1 MTNALSV
8 LSNQPR
14 AAVAATAAIAAATGL
29 IAHKWNT
36 AVGSQRLSRGFVR
49 PLEPNTAKERD
60 DSSTDKYVA
69 KVDTQFALQL
79 WHFIRICIPRPP
91 SREFAALSI
100 VAALLAARS
109 WLDLWASSNG
119 GHVVKAIVGRDKK
132 AFIKRAVIDIAFMM
146 FPMAFVNNSLRYMI
160 SRLKVLMRRR
170 LSLYFNDKYLASNT
184 FYKVSNLDS
193 RIRNVD
199 QLLTVDI
206 ERFCSSVADL
216 YSNIS
221 KPAIDIYLFSRRLS
235 RSLGPSGPLA
245 MISYFAVCSIILR
258 TIQPPFGELAAN
270 EQRLEGEFRN
280 HHSRLITHSEEIAFF
295 RGGGRE
301 KIFINHA
308 FDNLVAHL
316 KRVFA
321 ARWRNGFIDSILV
334 KYVATIV
341 GYLVVSLPV
350 FFSNSAINRMI
361 SPSRVVSQIDPETTS
376 ASNIAGLYTRNSR
389 LLLSLA
395 GAIGRIVLAGKE
407 ITKMTGYCQR
417 VSRLEHVLDDLA
429 SENAIKKRFESSPD
443 LERDLRLSELM
454 KPGTL
459 TVEAGGDSNADI
471 SFDAQSDNINPS
483 GTIKLEGINLLS
495 PDCTVLAENVS
506 LEFPHGCH
514 VLVTG
519 PNGAGKSSLFR
530 VLAGLWPLYGG
541 SLRRPPRSRIFYV
554 PQRPYLAMGTLR
566 DNVTYPMTWGD
577 AVLKRGATDKSVLAL
592 VQLVHL
598 GDVVRRLGGLEA
610 VHDWADVLSGGQ
622 KQRLGFA
629 RLLFHR
635 PDYAILD
642 EASSAVSI
650 DIERLLYQAVKD
662 SGTTLIS
669 VSHRPSLWEFHD
681 KVLELNGNGGY
692 EFRDIQPDDVPNLIS
707 GVPSSSLTSASLP
720 NPEQGLTKP
729 CEPNLSPEAQAETTS
744 EFSMAPTLAA
754 TPNEEDFPHSAS

>member
-1 MTNALSV
+1 MTNVLSV
-8 LSNQPR
+8 LSHKPR
-14 AAVAATAAIAAATGL
+14 TAVAATAAATAAVAAATGL
-29 IAHKWNT
+29 MAHKWNT
-36 AVGSQRLSRGFVR
+36 AVRSQRLSKGFVR
-49 PLEPNTAKERD
+49 TADQTASAARD
-60 DSSTDKYVA
+60 SEDTASEKYVA
-69 KVDTQFALQL
+69 KVDMQFAMQL

-91 SREFAALSI
+91 SREFGALAT

-132 AFIKRAVIDIAFMM
+132 AFVKRAVIDIAFMM

-170 LSLYFNDKYLASNT
+170 LSLYFNDKYLSSNT

-206 ERFCSSVADL
+206 DRFCTSVADL

-235 RSLGPSGPLA
+235 HSLGPSGPIA

-301 KIFINHA
+301 QLFINQA
-308 FDNLVAHL
+308 FDNLVSHL

-341 GYLVVSLPV
+341 GYIVVSLPV
-350 FFSNSAINRMI
+350 FFSNSAITRWI
-361 SPSRVVSQIDPETTS
+361 SPSRLISQVDPETTS

-417 VSRLEHVLDDLA
+417 VSRLEYVLNDLA
-429 SENAIKKRFESSPD
+429 SENAVKKRFESSTD
-443 LERDLRLSELM
+443 LERHLRVAELM

-459 TVEAGGDSNADI
+459 TIEGGAETDDNFFS
-471 SFDAQSDNINPS
+471 DARDDS
-483 GTIKLEGINLLS
+483 GTEGVIKLENVNLLS

-506 LEFPHGCH
+506 FEIPQGCH

-541 SLRRPPRSRIFYV
+541 SLHRPPRSRIFYV

-577 AVLKRGATDKSVLAL
+577 ALLKRGATDESIKAL
-592 VQLVHL
+592 VEVVHL
-598 GDVVRRLGGLEA
+598 KDVVDRLGGLEA
-610 VHDWADVLSGGQ
+610 VHDWAEVLSGGQ

-650 DIERLLYQAVKD
+650 DIEQLLYQAVKD
-662 SGTTLIS
+662 SGITLIS
-669 VSHRPSLWEFHD
+669 VSHRPSLWAFHD
-681 KVLELNGNGGY
+681 KVLALDGSGGY
-692 EFRDIQPDDVPNLIS
+692 EFRDILPDDVPNLIS
-707 GVPSSSLTSASLP
+707 GVPASSSSSTPLPVANKYLESDSTAS
-720 NPEQGLTKP
+720 
-729 CEPNLSPEAQAETTS
+729 SS
-744 EFSMAPTLAA
+744 
-754 TPNEEDFPHSAS
+754 

>member
-1 MTNALSV
+1 MTNVLSV
-8 LSNQPR
+8 LSHKPR
-14 AAVAATAAIAAATGL
+14 AAVAATAAATAAVAAATGL
-29 IAHKWNT
+29 MAHKWNA
-36 AVGSQRLSRGFVR
+36 AVRSQRLSKGFVR
-49 PLEPNTAKERD
+49 NSEQTTNGVRD
-60 DSSTDKYVA
+60 CDDASSEKYVA
-69 KVDTQFALQL
+69 KVDMQFGMQL

-91 SREFAALSI
+91 SREFGALAT
-100 VAALLAARS
+100 VAVLLAARS

-132 AFIKRAVIDIAFMM
+132 AFVKRAVIDIAFMM

-170 LSLYFNDKYLASNT
+170 LSLYFNDKYLSSNT
-184 FYKVSNLDS
+184 FYKVANLDS

-206 ERFCSSVADL
+206 DRFCTSVADL

-235 RSLGPSGPLA
+235 HSLGPSGPIA
-245 MISYFAVCSIILR
+245 MISYFAVCSVILR

-301 KIFINHA
+301 QLFINQA

-350 FFSNSAINRMI
+350 FFSTSAVSRWI
-361 SPSRVVSQIDPETTS
+361 SPLKVVSQVDPETTS

-417 VSRLEHVLDDLA
+417 VSRLEYVLNDLA
-429 SENAIKKRFESSPD
+429 SENAIKKRFESSTD
-443 LERDLRLSELM
+443 LERHLRIAELM

-459 TVEAGGDSNADI
+459 TIEGGFETDDNFFSESQDI
-471 SFDAQSDNINPS
+471 DETKGI
-483 GTIKLEGINLLS
+483 IKLEGVNLLS

-506 LEFPHGCH
+506 FEIPQGCH

-541 SLRRPPRSRIFYV
+541 SLHRPPRSRIFYV

-577 AVLKRGATDKSVLAL
+577 ALLKRGATDESINSL
-592 VQLVHL
+592 VKLVHL
-598 GDVVRRLGGLEA
+598 DDVVKRLGGLEA
-610 VHDWADVLSGGQ
+610 VHDWAEVLSGGQ

-650 DIERLLYQAVKD
+650 DIEQLLYQAVKD
-662 SGTTLIS
+662 SGITLIS
-669 VSHRPSLWEFHD
+669 VSHRPSLWAFHD
-681 KVLELNGNGGY
+681 KVLALDGSGGY
-692 EFRDIQPDDVPNLIS
+692 EFRDILPDDVPNLIS
-707 GVPSSSLTSASLP
+707 GVSVSASTS
-720 NPEQGLTKP
+720 NQ
-729 CEPNLSPEAQAETTS
+729 SP
-744 EFSMAPTLAA
+744 APVE
-754 TPNEEDFPHSAS
+754 NVESVSGASFG

>member
-1 MTNALSV
+1 MTNVLSV
-8 LSNQPR
+8 LSHKPR
-14 AAVAATAAIAAATGL
+14 AAVAATAAATAAVAAATGL
-29 IAHKWNT
+29 MAHKWNT
-36 AVGSQRLSRGFVR
+36 AVLNQRLSKGFVR
-49 PLEPNTAKERD
+49 HSEQATNGVRD
-60 DSSTDKYVA
+60 SEDASTEKYVA
-69 KVDTQFALQL
+69 KVDMQFAMQL
-79 WHFIRICIPRPP
+79 WHFIRICVPRPP
-91 SREFAALSI
+91 SREFGALAT

-170 LSLYFNDKYLASNT
+170 LSLYFNDKYLSSNT
-184 FYKVSNLDS
+184 FYKVANLDN

-206 ERFCSSVADL
+206 DRFCSSVADL
-216 YSNIS
+216 YSNVS

-235 RSLGPSGPLA
+235 HSLGPSGPIA

-301 KIFINHA
+301 QLFINQA
-308 FDNLVAHL
+308 FDNLVTHL
-316 KRVFA
+316 KRVFS

-350 FFSNSAINRMI
+350 FFSNSAITRWI
-361 SPSRVVSQIDPETTS
+361 SPSRVMSQVDPETTS

-407 ITKMTGYCQR
+407 VTKMTGYCQR
-417 VSRLEHVLDDLA
+417 VSRLEYVLNDLA
-429 SENAIKKRFESSPD
+429 SENAIKKRFESSTD
-443 LERDLRLSELM
+443 LERHLRIAELM
-454 KPGTL
+454 KPGKL
-459 TVEAGGDSNADI
+459 TVEGGVEAD
-471 SFDAQSDNINPS
+471 DNFFSQIQDVS
-483 GTIKLEGINLLS
+483 ETKGIIKLEGINLLS

-506 LEFPHGCH
+506 FEIPQGCH

-541 SLRRPPRSRIFYV
+541 SLHRPPRSRLFYV

-577 AVLKRGATDKSVLAL
+577 ALLKRGATDESINAL
-592 VQLVHL
+592 VELVHL
-598 GDVVRRLGGLEA
+598 GDVVKRLGGLEA
-610 VHDWADVLSGGQ
+610 VHDWAEVLSGGQ

-650 DIERLLYQAVKD
+650 DIEQLLYQAVKD
-662 SGTTLIS
+662 SGITLIS
-669 VSHRPSLWEFHD
+669 VSHRPSLWAFHD
-681 KVLELNGNGGY
+681 KVLALDGTGGY
-692 EFRDIQPDDVPNLIS
+692 EFRDILPDDVPNLIS
-707 GVPSSSLTSASLP
+707 GVPVSSSSSNPAYTSLEYS
-720 NPEQGLTKP
+720 
-729 CEPNLSPEAQAETTS
+729 
-744 EFSMAPTLAA
+744 
-754 TPNEEDFPHSAS
+754 

>member
-1 MTNALSV
+1 MTNVLSV
-8 LSNQPR
+8 LSHKPR
-14 AAVAATAAIAAATGL
+14 AAVAATAAATAAVAAATGL
-29 IAHKWNT
+29 MAHKWNT
-36 AVGSQRLSRGFVR
+36 AVRSQRLSKGFVR
-49 PLEPNTAKERD
+49 NSEQTTNGVRD
-60 DSSTDKYVA
+60 CEDASSEKYVA
-69 KVDTQFALQL
+69 KVDMQFAMQL

-91 SREFAALSI
+91 SREFGALAT
-100 VAALLAARS
+100 VAVLLAARS

-132 AFIKRAVIDIAFMM
+132 AFVKRAVIDIAFMM

-170 LSLYFNDKYLASNT
+170 LSLYFNDKYLSSNT
-184 FYKVSNLDS
+184 FYKVANLDS

-206 ERFCSSVADL
+206 DRFCTSVADL

-235 RSLGPSGPLA
+235 HSLGPSGPIA
-245 MISYFAVCSIILR
+245 MISYFAVCSVILR

-280 HHSRLITHSEEIAFF
+280 HHSRLIAHSEEIAFF

-301 KIFINHA
+301 QLFINQA

-350 FFSNSAINRMI
+350 FFSTSAVSRWI
-361 SPSRVVSQIDPETTS
+361 SPLKVVSQVDPETTS

-417 VSRLEHVLDDLA
+417 VSRLEYVLNDLA
-429 SENAIKKRFESSPD
+429 SENAIKKRFESSTD
-443 LERDLRLSELM
+443 LERHLKIAELM
-454 KPGTL
+454 KPGKL
-459 TVEAGGDSNADI
+459 TIEGGVETD
-471 SFDAQSDNINPS
+471 DNFFSESQDTNETRGI
-483 GTIKLEGINLLS
+483 IKLEGVNLLS

-506 LEFPHGCH
+506 FEIPQGCH

-530 VLAGLWPLYGG
+530 VLAGLWPLFGG
-541 SLRRPPRSRIFYV
+541 SLHRPPRSRIFYV

-577 AVLKRGATDKSVLAL
+577 ALLKRGATDESISSL
-592 VQLVHL
+592 VELVHL
-598 GDVVRRLGGLEA
+598 GDVVKRLGGLEA
-610 VHDWADVLSGGQ
+610 VHDWAEVLSGGQ

-650 DIERLLYQAVKD
+650 DIEQLLYQAVKD
-662 SGTTLIS
+662 SRITLIS
-669 VSHRPSLWEFHD
+669 VSHRPSLWAFHD
-681 KVLELNGNGGY
+681 KVLALDGSGGY
-692 EFRDIQPDDVPNLIS
+692 EFRDILPDDVPNLIS
-707 GVPSSSLTSASLP
+707 GVSVSTSTSNQSPAPVENAESAS
-720 NPEQGLTKP
+720 G
-729 CEPNLSPEAQAETTS
+729 
-744 EFSMAPTLAA
+744 
-754 TPNEEDFPHSAS
+754 ASFD